1 MDVHILAS
9 GSDGNC
15 IVVDTGEDA
24 VMIDAGVSYKR
35 IQEYASVA
43 GCDLDRVRSI
53 LITHEHSDHISGAAV
68 TARKL
73 GVPVRCSEGTLTQL
87 NFKNVDMVPYD
98 IRDTF
103 DVGPFHVVPL
113 PTSHDA
119 IQPNAF
125 FLEACGQ
132 KVAVV
137 TDTGCCSFQ
146 IEQALA
152 SADIAVM
159 EANYDLQMLREGPY
173 PWPLK
178 RRIEGPSGHMD
189 NVETGNLLRKTMW
202 EGRQVFLAHLSK
214 TNNTADTARDTVASR
229 MGVNRLHVQCMEW
242 PGDVRTLTTKV

>member
-1 MDVHILAS
+1 MEVHILAS

-15 IVVDTGEDA
+15 VVVDTGEDA

-35 IQEYASVA
+35 IQEYASTA

-53 LITHEHSDHISGAAV
+53 LITHEHSDHTSGAAV

-87 NFKNVDMVPYD
+87 DFNKVDMIPYD

-103 DVGPFHVVPL
+103 DVGPFHIVPI

-119 IQPNAF
+119 VQPNAF
-125 FLEACGQ
+125 YLEACGR
-132 KVAVV
+132 KVAVI
-137 TDTGCCSFQ
+137 TDTGCASFQ
-146 IEQALA
+146 MEQALA
-152 SADIAVM
+152 CADIAVM

-178 RRIEGPSGHMD
+178 KRIEGACGHMD
-189 NVETGNLLRKTMW
+189 NVETGNLLRKTMHD
-202 EGRQVFLAHLSK
+202 GRQVFLAHLSK
-214 TNNTADTARDTVASR
+214 TNNTADTARDTVSTR
-229 MGVNRLHVQCMEW
+229 MGINRLRVQCMEW